1 MNIQSGAA
9 VKGQPVS
16 KSNGG
21 NVPDGAGGNQQY
33 VRRINNDAREDE
45 MEENMQAVGGILG
58 NLKNMATDMGA
69 EIEKQNTQLDRIND
83 KVNNLDFVLILKL
96 HLMRSAGHFLRF
108 YFHLCAY
115 LRIMNRKIFCL
126 KDLDDFD

>member
-1 MNIQSGAA
+1 M
-9 VKGQPVS
+9 VKGQPAG

-58 NLKNMATDMGA
+58 NLKSMATDMGA

-83 KVNNLDFVLILKL
+83 KVNTLIFIFNPFVLQNFSCIV
-96 HLMRSAGHFLRF
+96 RWV
-108 YFHLCAY
+108 
-115 LRIMNRKIFCL
+115 I
-126 KDLDDFD
+126 DL

>member
-1 MNIQSGAA
+1 MNIKSGAA
-9 VKGQPVS
+9 VKGQPAS
-16 KSNGG
+16 KNNGG

-83 KVNNLDFVLILKL
+83 KVYNLDFALIL
-96 HLMRSAGHFLRF
+96 
-108 YFHLCAY
+108 
-115 LRIMNRKIFCL
+115 I
-126 KDLDDFD
+126 LDRVI